1 MKKDD
6 FFKGI
11 YDDFF
16 GIGKIEKENEKLRN
30 DIKNLKG
37 IDIEETEAN
46 IPSIELSQENRE
58 GQAVTTIDKDKFME
72 DILKKID
79 ELYIEEDSKNTL
91 KKIVEY
97 IRKYNEKIEKQFIS
111 FNMNIHANNKE
122 TFEGVLR
129 VLNDSINFFQYLPN
143 GDIGIISCYD
153 IQNAEDIA
161 KIYSSDNNII
171 AFNNFNGL
179 YSKDLN
185 DKAKIIN
192 KIEECISE
200 NENKYLTILYAQN
213 KDELNDLFLSSD
225 KLKNEFAEFNIIGR
239 TPDVQEAY
247 NEILDILNKNS
258 TVTEDIQIKLLDYIS
273 NTLPKTESNY
283 PDYRDSLV
291 QKISFNKQV
300 PDYEQNK
307 SIDEIF
313 EELDS
318 LVGLEKVKKMLRE
331 LVDLISLKEKS
342 KDILNIKSINLHMVF
357 LGNPGTGKTT
367 VARIVSKILYNL
379 KYIKQDKLLEVT
391 SKDLVAEYVGQTS
404 IKTASTADN
413 VVYDEN
419 TGHYSGDLIITVDKP
434 LIVRNGA
441 WYKLSNYNSDST
453 VTADELSTYGLVH
466 IYQLSKTTI
475 NDETEIRLINAAA
488 ILDTININDIAGG
501 SIIDMGYEAGHIDYA
516 NGTKNYGIGIN
527 SSDNYVNLPPR
538 AISLFETVVDHLKDP
553 KVTYNYRGILGT
565 LPPMNS
571 GVDASIYQNMQNTQ
585 GIYTDNMYIGDAGQ
599 FIAFYEDEN
608 GNKQLKIKAN
618 QIVYEVTDPEPG
630 QNPWQDIADIAAEGV
645 PGPAGPAGEDAITVR
660 IESSAGEVFLNKQIT
675 TTLTCTVIKG
685 GNTDI
690 TNQVTRFNWIKKNAD
705 GTVDTSWS
713 RPLAGNTIVISEA
726 DVTSK
731 AIFICEVEF

>member
-1 MKKDD
+1 MNKDD

-37 IDIEETEAN
+37 IDIEEAEAN

-58 GQAVTTIDKDKFME
+58 SQAVTTIDKDKFME
-72 DILKKID
+72 DIFKKID

-143 GDIGIISCYD
+143 GDIGIISFYD

-161 KIYSSDNNII
+161 KIFSSDNNII

-192 KIEECISE
+192 KFEECISE

-213 KDELNDLFLSSD
+213 KDELNDIFLSSD

-258 TVTEDIQIKLLDYIS
+258 TVTEEIQIKLLDYIS

-300 PDYEQNK
+300 PDYGQNK

-404 IKTASTADN
+404 IKTAN
-413 VVYDEN
+413 VVQKALGGVLFIDEA
-419 TGHYSGDLIITVDKP
+419 YSLASGKGEGNSFNEEAVATLIQAMENNRDNLVVIFAGYTKEMQDFLNLNSGIVSRIGYTVEFEDYTVDELWQIFNQMMTKAGFVVSKEAEEKVKK
-434 LIVRNGA
+434 IIEENKGTRNFGNARFVRNV
-441 WYKLSNYNSDST
+441 YEK
-453 VTADELSTYGLVH
+453 
-466 IYQLSKTTI
+466 
-475 NDETEIRLINAAA
+475 
-488 ILDTININDIAGG
+488 
-501 SIIDMGYEAGHIDYA
+501 SIIKHAS
-516 NGTKNYGIGIN
+516 NTKDKKTKKALI
-527 SSDNYVNLPPR
+527 
-538 AISLFETVVDHLKDP
+538 T
-553 KVTYNYRGILGT
+553 
-565 LPPMNS
+565 
-571 GVDASIYQNMQNTQ
+571 
-585 GIYTDNMYIGDAGQ
+585 
-599 FIAFYEDEN
+599 
-608 GNKQLKIKAN
+608 IKA
-618 QIVYEVTDPEPG
+618 E
-630 QNPWQDIADIAAEGV
+630 DISTEN
-645 PGPAGPAGEDAITVR
+645 
-660 IESSAGEVFLNKQIT
+660 L
-675 TTLTCTVIKG
+675 
-685 GNTDI
+685 
-690 TNQVTRFNWIKKNAD
+690 
-705 GTVDTSWS
+705 
-713 RPLAGNTIVISEA
+713 
-726 DVTSK
+726 
-731 AIFICEVEF
+731 

>member
-6 FFKGI
+6 FFKGM

-37 IDIEETEAN
+37 IDIEELEDS
-46 IPSIELSQENRE
+46 IPSIEISQEE
-58 GQAVTTIDKDKFME
+58 IEKKDVSTVDKDKFME
-72 DILKKID
+72 EIFKKID
-79 ELYIEEDSKNTL
+79 ELYIEEESKNTL

-97 IRKYNEKIEKQFIS
+97 IRKFNEKIEKQFIS
-111 FNMNIHANNKE
+111 FNMNIYANNKE
-122 TFEGVLR
+122 TFEGILR
-129 VLNDSINFFQYLPN
+129 VLNDSTNFFEYLPK

-161 KIYSSDNNII
+161 KIYSSDNSII
-171 AFNNFNGL
+171 AFNSFNGL

-192 KIEECISE
+192 KLEECISE
-200 NENKYLTILYAQN
+200 YENKYLTILYAQN

-225 KLKNEFAEFNIIGR
+225 KIKSEFAEFNIIGR

-247 NEILDILNKNS
+247 NEILEILNKNS

-291 QKISFNKQV
+291 QKISFSKQV

-307 SIDEIF
+307 TIDEIF

-318 LVGLEKVKKMLRE
+318 LVGLQKVKKMLRE

-404 IKTASTADN
+404 IKTAN
-413 VVYDEN
+413 VVQKALGGVLFIDEA
-419 TGHYSGDLIITVDKP
+419 YSLASGKGEGNSFNEEAVATLIQGMENNRDNLVVIFAGYTKEMQDFLNLNSGIVSRIGYTVEFEDYTVDELWQIFNQMMTKAGFVVSKEAEEKVKK
-434 LIVRNGA
+434 IIEENKCTKNFGNARFVRNV
-441 WYKLSNYNSDST
+441 YEK
-453 VTADELSTYGLVH
+453 
-466 IYQLSKTTI
+466 
-475 NDETEIRLINAAA
+475 
-488 ILDTININDIAGG
+488 
-501 SIIDMGYEAGHIDYA
+501 SIIKHAS
-516 NGTKNYGIGIN
+516 NTKDKKSKKALI
-527 SSDNYVNLPPR
+527 
-538 AISLFETVVDHLKDP
+538 T
-553 KVTYNYRGILGT
+553 
-565 LPPMNS
+565 
-571 GVDASIYQNMQNTQ
+571 
-585 GIYTDNMYIGDAGQ
+585 
-599 FIAFYEDEN
+599 
-608 GNKQLKIKAN
+608 IKA
-618 QIVYEVTDPEPG
+618 E
-630 QNPWQDIADIAAEGV
+630 DISTEN
-645 PGPAGPAGEDAITVR
+645 
-660 IESSAGEVFLNKQIT
+660 L
-675 TTLTCTVIKG
+675 
-685 GNTDI
+685 
-690 TNQVTRFNWIKKNAD
+690 
-705 GTVDTSWS
+705 
-713 RPLAGNTIVISEA
+713 
-726 DVTSK
+726 
-731 AIFICEVEF
+731 

>member
-1 MKKDD
+1 MNKDD
-6 FFKGI
+6 FFKGM

-37 IDIEETEAN
+37 IDVEELEEN
-46 IPSIELSQENRE
+46 IPSIEISQEEIERKDIP
-58 GQAVTTIDKDKFME
+58 TIDKDKFME
-72 DILKKID
+72 EIFKKID
-79 ELYIEEDSKNTL
+79 ELYIEEESKNTL

-111 FNMNIHANNKE
+111 FNMNIYANNKE

-129 VLNDSINFFQYLPN
+129 VLNDSINFFEYLPK

-192 KIEECISE
+192 KLEECISE
-200 NENKYLTILYAQN
+200 YENKYLTILYAQN
-213 KDELNDLFLSSD
+213 KDELNDLFFSSD
-225 KLKNEFAEFNIIGR
+225 RLKGEFAEFNIIGR
-239 TPDVQEAY
+239 IPDVQEAY
-247 NEILDILNKNS
+247 NEILEILNKNS

-307 SIDEIF
+307 TIDEIF

-318 LVGLEKVKKMLRE
+318 LVGLQKVKKMLRE

-404 IKTASTADN
+404 IKTANVLQKALGGVLFIDEAYSLASGKGEGNSFNEEAVATLIQGMENNRDN
-413 VVYDEN
+413 LVVIFAGYTKEMQDFLN
-419 TGHYSGDLIITVDKP
+419 LNSGIVSRIGYTVEFEDYTVDELLQIFNQMMTKAGF
-434 LIVRNGA
+434 IVSKDAEEKVKKIIEENKCTKNFGNARFVRNV
-441 WYKLSNYNSDST
+441 YEK
-453 VTADELSTYGLVH
+453 
-466 IYQLSKTTI
+466 
-475 NDETEIRLINAAA
+475 
-488 ILDTININDIAGG
+488 
-501 SIIDMGYEAGHIDYA
+501 SIIKHAS
-516 NGTKNYGIGIN
+516 NTKDKKSKKALI
-527 SSDNYVNLPPR
+527 
-538 AISLFETVVDHLKDP
+538 T
-553 KVTYNYRGILGT
+553 
-565 LPPMNS
+565 
-571 GVDASIYQNMQNTQ
+571 
-585 GIYTDNMYIGDAGQ
+585 
-599 FIAFYEDEN
+599 
-608 GNKQLKIKAN
+608 IK
-618 QIVYEVTDPEPG
+618 
-630 QNPWQDIADIAAEGV
+630 
-645 PGPAGPAGEDAITVR
+645 GED
-660 IESSAGEVFLNKQIT
+660 
-675 TTLTCTVIKG
+675 
-685 GNTDI
+685 
-690 TNQVTRFNWIKKNAD
+690 
-705 GTVDTSWS
+705 
-713 RPLAGNTIVISEA
+713 ISTENL
-726 DVTSK
+726 
-731 AIFICEVEF
+731 

>member
-1 MKKDD
+1 MRKDD
-6 FFKGI
+6 FFKGM

-16 GIGKIEKENEKLRN
+16 GIGKIERENEKLRN

-46 IPSIELSQENRE
+46 IPSIEVTHEDTERQES
-58 GQAVTTIDKDKFME
+58 TTIDKDKFME
-72 DILKKID
+72 DVFKKID
-79 ELYIEEDSKNTL
+79 ELYIEEASKNTL

-111 FNMNIHANNKE
+111 FNMSINANNKE
-122 TFEGVLR
+122 TFEGILR

-171 AFNNFNGL
+171 AFNTFNGL

-192 KIEECISE
+192 KFEESVSE

-239 TPDVQEAY
+239 SPDVQEAY
-247 NEILDILNKNS
+247 NEILGILNKNS
-258 TVTEDIQIKLLDYIS
+258 TVTEYIQIKLLDYIS
-273 NTLPKTESNY
+273 NTLPKIESNY
-283 PDYRDSLV
+283 PDYRDNLV

-300 PDYEQNK
+300 PEYEQNK

-404 IKTASTADN
+404 IKTAN
-413 VVYDEN
+413 VVQKALGGVLFIDEA
-419 TGHYSGDLIITVDKP
+419 YSLASGKGEGNSFNEEAVATLIQAMENNRDNLVVIFAGYTKEMQDFLNLNSGIVSRIGYTVEFEDYTVDELWK
-434 LIVRNGA
+434 IFNQMMTKAGFVVSKEAEDKVKKIIEENKGTRNFGNARFVRNV
-441 WYKLSNYNSDST
+441 YEK
-453 VTADELSTYGLVH
+453 
-466 IYQLSKTTI
+466 
-475 NDETEIRLINAAA
+475 
-488 ILDTININDIAGG
+488 
-501 SIIDMGYEAGHIDYA
+501 SIIKHAS
-516 NGTKNYGIGIN
+516 NTKDKKSRKALITIKAE
-527 SSDNYVNLPPR
+527 D
-538 AISLFETVVDHLKDP
+538 IS
-553 KVTYNYRGILGT
+553 
-565 LPPMNS
+565 
-571 GVDASIYQNMQNTQ
+571 
-585 GIYTDNMYIGDAGQ
+585 TDN
-599 FIAFYEDEN
+599 
-608 GNKQLKIKAN
+608 L
-618 QIVYEVTDPEPG
+618 
-630 QNPWQDIADIAAEGV
+630 
-645 PGPAGPAGEDAITVR
+645 
-660 IESSAGEVFLNKQIT
+660 
-675 TTLTCTVIKG
+675 
-685 GNTDI
+685 
-690 TNQVTRFNWIKKNAD
+690 
-705 GTVDTSWS
+705 
-713 RPLAGNTIVISEA
+713 
-726 DVTSK
+726 
-731 AIFICEVEF
+731 

>member
-6 FFKGI
+6 FFKGM

-37 IDIEETEAN
+37 IDVEELEEN
-46 IPSIELSQENRE
+46 IPSIEISQEE
-58 GQAVTTIDKDKFME
+58 IEKKDVQTVDKDKFME
-72 DILKKID
+72 EIFKKID
-79 ELYIEEDSKNTL
+79 ELYIEEESKNTL

-111 FNMNIHANNKE
+111 FNMNIYTNNKE
-122 TFEGVLR
+122 TFEGILR
-129 VLNDSINFFQYLPN
+129 VLNDSINFFEYLPK
-143 GDIGIISCYD
+143 GDIGIVSCYD
-153 IQNAEDIA
+153 IQNTEDIA

-192 KIEECISE
+192 KLEESISE

-225 KLKNEFAEFNIIGR
+225 KIKAEFAEFNIIGR

-273 NTLPKTESNY
+273 NTLPKTDSNY

-307 SIDEIF
+307 TIDEIF
-313 EELDS
+313 DELDS
-318 LVGLEKVKKMLRE
+318 LVGLQKVKKMLRE

-404 IKTASTADN
+404 IKTANVLQKALGGVLFIDEAYSLASGKGEGNSFNEEAVATLIQGMENNRDN
-413 VVYDEN
+413 LVVIFAGYTKEMQDFLN
-419 TGHYSGDLIITVDKP
+419 LNSGIVSRIGYTVEFEDYTVDELWQIFNQMMTKAGF
-434 LIVRNGA
+434 IVSKDAEEKVKKIIEENKCTKNFGNARFVRNV
-441 WYKLSNYNSDST
+441 YEK
-453 VTADELSTYGLVH
+453 
-466 IYQLSKTTI
+466 
-475 NDETEIRLINAAA
+475 
-488 ILDTININDIAGG
+488 
-501 SIIDMGYEAGHIDYA
+501 SIIKHAS
-516 NGTKNYGIGIN
+516 NTKDKKSKKALI
-527 SSDNYVNLPPR
+527 
-538 AISLFETVVDHLKDP
+538 T
-553 KVTYNYRGILGT
+553 
-565 LPPMNS
+565 
-571 GVDASIYQNMQNTQ
+571 
-585 GIYTDNMYIGDAGQ
+585 
-599 FIAFYEDEN
+599 
-608 GNKQLKIKAN
+608 IKA
-618 QIVYEVTDPEPG
+618 E
-630 QNPWQDIADIAAEGV
+630 DIS
-645 PGPAGPAGEDAITVR
+645 
-660 IESSAGEVFLNKQIT
+660 IENL
-675 TTLTCTVIKG
+675 
-685 GNTDI
+685 
-690 TNQVTRFNWIKKNAD
+690 
-705 GTVDTSWS
+705 
-713 RPLAGNTIVISEA
+713 
-726 DVTSK
+726 
-731 AIFICEVEF
+731 

>member
-6 FFKGI
+6 FFKGM

-37 IDIEETEAN
+37 IDVEELEEN
-46 IPSIELSQENRE
+46 IPSIEISQEEPERKDIPT
-58 GQAVTTIDKDKFME
+58 VDKDKFME
-72 DILKKID
+72 DIFKRID
-79 ELYIEEDSKNTL
+79 ELYIEEESKNTL

-111 FNMNIHANNKE
+111 FNMNIYANNKE

-129 VLNDSINFFQYLPN
+129 VLNDSINFFEYLPK

-153 IQNAEDIA
+153 IQNAEDIV

-171 AFNNFNGL
+171 ALNSFNGL

-192 KIEECISE
+192 KLEECISE
-200 NENKYLTILYAQN
+200 YENKYLTILYAQN

-225 KLKNEFAEFNIIGR
+225 KLKSEFAEFKIIGR

-247 NEILDILNKNS
+247 NEILKILNKNS

-283 PDYRDSLV
+283 PDYRDNLV

-307 SIDEIF
+307 TIDEIF

-318 LVGLEKVKKMLRE
+318 LVGLQKVKKMLRE

-404 IKTASTADN
+404 IKTANVLQKALGGVLFIDEAYSLASGKGEGNSFNEEAVATLIQGMENNRDN
-413 VVYDEN
+413 LVVIFAGYTKEMQDFLN
-419 TGHYSGDLIITVDKP
+419 LNSGIVSRIGYTVEFEDYTVD
-434 LIVRNGA
+434 
-441 WYKLSNYNSDST
+441 
-453 VTADELSTYGLVH
+453 ELWQIFNQMMTKAGFVV
-466 IYQLSKTTI
+466 SK
-475 NDETEIRLINAAA
+475 EAEEKVKK
-488 ILDTININDIAGG
+488 
-501 SIIDMGYEAGHIDYA
+501 IIEE
-516 NGTKNYGIGIN
+516 NKGTKN
-527 SSDNYVNLPPR
+527 
-538 AISLFETVVDHLKDP
+538 F
-553 KVTYNYRGILGT
+553 
-565 LPPMNS
+565 
-571 GVDASIYQNMQNTQ
+571 
-585 GIYTDNMYIGDAGQ
+585 
-599 FIAFYEDEN
+599 
-608 GNKQLKIKAN
+608 GNARFVRN
-618 QIVYEVTDPEPG
+618 VYEKSIIKHASNTKDKKSKKALITLKAE
-630 QNPWQDIADIAAEGV
+630 DISTEN
-645 PGPAGPAGEDAITVR
+645 
-660 IESSAGEVFLNKQIT
+660 L
-675 TTLTCTVIKG
+675 
-685 GNTDI
+685 
-690 TNQVTRFNWIKKNAD
+690 
-705 GTVDTSWS
+705 
-713 RPLAGNTIVISEA
+713 
-726 DVTSK
+726 
-731 AIFICEVEF
+731 

>member
-6 FFKGI
+6 FFKGM

-37 IDIEETEAN
+37 IDVEELEEN
-46 IPSIELSQENRE
+46 IPSIEISQEE
-58 GQAVTTIDKDKFME
+58 IEKKDVQTVDKDKFME
-72 DILKKID
+72 EIFKKID
-79 ELYIEEDSKNTL
+79 ELYIEEESKNTL

-111 FNMNIHANNKE
+111 FNMNIYTNNKE
-122 TFEGVLR
+122 TFEWILR
-129 VLNDSINFFQYLPN
+129 VLNDSINFFEYLPK
-143 GDIGIISCYD
+143 GDIGIVSCYD
-153 IQNAEDIA
+153 IQNTEDIA

-192 KIEECISE
+192 KLEESISE

-225 KLKNEFAEFNIIGR
+225 KIKAEFAEFNIIGR

-273 NTLPKTESNY
+273 NTLPKTDSNY

-307 SIDEIF
+307 TIDEIF
-313 EELDS
+313 KELDS
-318 LVGLEKVKKMLRE
+318 LVGLQKVKKMLRE

-404 IKTASTADN
+404 IKTANVLQKALGGVLFIDEAYSLASGKGEGNSFNEEAVATLIQGMENNRDN
-413 VVYDEN
+413 LVVIFAGYTKEMQDFLN
-419 TGHYSGDLIITVDKP
+419 LNSGIVSRIGYTVEFEDYTVDELWQIFNQMMTKAGF
-434 LIVRNGA
+434 IVSKDAEEKVKKIIEENKCTKNFGNARFVRNV
-441 WYKLSNYNSDST
+441 YEK
-453 VTADELSTYGLVH
+453 
-466 IYQLSKTTI
+466 
-475 NDETEIRLINAAA
+475 
-488 ILDTININDIAGG
+488 
-501 SIIDMGYEAGHIDYA
+501 SIIKHAS
-516 NGTKNYGIGIN
+516 NTKDKKSKKALI
-527 SSDNYVNLPPR
+527 
-538 AISLFETVVDHLKDP
+538 T
-553 KVTYNYRGILGT
+553 
-565 LPPMNS
+565 
-571 GVDASIYQNMQNTQ
+571 
-585 GIYTDNMYIGDAGQ
+585 
-599 FIAFYEDEN
+599 
-608 GNKQLKIKAN
+608 IKA
-618 QIVYEVTDPEPG
+618 E
-630 QNPWQDIADIAAEGV
+630 DIS
-645 PGPAGPAGEDAITVR
+645 
-660 IESSAGEVFLNKQIT
+660 IENL
-675 TTLTCTVIKG
+675 
-685 GNTDI
+685 
-690 TNQVTRFNWIKKNAD
+690 
-705 GTVDTSWS
+705 
-713 RPLAGNTIVISEA
+713 
-726 DVTSK
+726 
-731 AIFICEVEF
+731 

>member
-171 AFNNFNGL
+171 AFNSFNGL

-192 KIEECISE
+192 KLEECISE

-213 KDELNDLFLSSD
+213 KDELNDIFLSSD

-247 NEILDILNKNS
+247 NEILDVLNKNS

-307 SIDEIF
+307 SIKEIF

-404 IKTASTADN
+404 IKTAN
-413 VVYDEN
+413 VVQKALGGVLFIDEA
-419 TGHYSGDLIITVDKP
+419 YSLASGKGEGNSFNEEAVATLIQAMENNRDNLVVIFAGYTKEMQDFLNLNSGIVSRIGYTVEFEDYTVDELWQIFNQMMTKAGFVVSKEAEDKVKK
-434 LIVRNGA
+434 IIEENKGTRNFGNARFVRNV
-441 WYKLSNYNSDST
+441 YEK
-453 VTADELSTYGLVH
+453 
-466 IYQLSKTTI
+466 
-475 NDETEIRLINAAA
+475 
-488 ILDTININDIAGG
+488 
-501 SIIDMGYEAGHIDYA
+501 SIIKHAS
-516 NGTKNYGIGIN
+516 NTKDKK
-527 SSDNYVNLPPR
+527 SKKAL
-538 AISLFETVVDHLKDP
+538 
-553 KVTYNYRGILGT
+553 VT
-565 LPPMNS
+565 
-571 GVDASIYQNMQNTQ
+571 
-585 GIYTDNMYIGDAGQ
+585 
-599 FIAFYEDEN
+599 
-608 GNKQLKIKAN
+608 IKA
-618 QIVYEVTDPEPG
+618 E
-630 QNPWQDIADIAAEGV
+630 DISTEN
-645 PGPAGPAGEDAITVR
+645 
-660 IESSAGEVFLNKQIT
+660 L
-675 TTLTCTVIKG
+675 
-685 GNTDI
+685 
-690 TNQVTRFNWIKKNAD
+690 
-705 GTVDTSWS
+705 
-713 RPLAGNTIVISEA
+713 
-726 DVTSK
+726 
-731 AIFICEVEF
+731 

>member
-6 FFKGI
+6 FFKGM

-37 IDIEETEAN
+37 IDIAELKEN
-46 IPSIELSQENRE
+46 IPSIEISQEE
-58 GQAVTTIDKDKFME
+58 TEKKEIPTIDKDKYME
-72 DILKKID
+72 DVFKKID
-79 ELYIEEDSKNTL
+79 ELYVEEESKNTL

-111 FNMNIHANNKE
+111 FNMNIYANNKE
-122 TFEGVLR
+122 TFEGILR
-129 VLNDSINFFQYLPN
+129 VLNDSINFFEYLPK

-171 AFNNFNGL
+171 AFNSFNGL

-192 KIEECISE
+192 KLEECISE

-225 KLKNEFAEFNIIGR
+225 KLKAEFAEFNIIGR

-247 NEILDILNKNS
+247 NEILEILNKNS
-258 TVTEDIQIKLLDYIS
+258 TVTEDVQIKLLDYIS

-307 SIDEIF
+307 TIDEIF

-318 LVGLEKVKKMLRE
+318 LVGLKKVKKMLRE
-331 LVDLISLKEKS
+331 LVDLINLKEKS

-404 IKTASTADN
+404 IKTAN
-413 VVYDEN
+413 VVQKALGGVLFIDEA
-419 TGHYSGDLIITVDKP
+419 YSLASGKGEGNSFNEEAVATLIQGMENNRDNLVVIFAGYTKEMQDFLNLNSGIVSRIGYTVEFEDYTVDELWQIFNQMMTKAGFVVSKEAEEKVKK
-434 LIVRNGA
+434 IIEENKGAKNFGNARFVRNV
-441 WYKLSNYNSDST
+441 YEK
-453 VTADELSTYGLVH
+453 
-466 IYQLSKTTI
+466 
-475 NDETEIRLINAAA
+475 
-488 ILDTININDIAGG
+488 
-501 SIIDMGYEAGHIDYA
+501 SIIKHAS
-516 NGTKNYGIGIN
+516 NTKDKKTKKALI
-527 SSDNYVNLPPR
+527 
-538 AISLFETVVDHLKDP
+538 T
-553 KVTYNYRGILGT
+553 
-565 LPPMNS
+565 
-571 GVDASIYQNMQNTQ
+571 
-585 GIYTDNMYIGDAGQ
+585 
-599 FIAFYEDEN
+599 
-608 GNKQLKIKAN
+608 IKA
-618 QIVYEVTDPEPG
+618 E
-630 QNPWQDIADIAAEGV
+630 DISTEN
-645 PGPAGPAGEDAITVR
+645 
-660 IESSAGEVFLNKQIT
+660 L
-675 TTLTCTVIKG
+675 
-685 GNTDI
+685 
-690 TNQVTRFNWIKKNAD
+690 
-705 GTVDTSWS
+705 
-713 RPLAGNTIVISEA
+713 
-726 DVTSK
+726 
-731 AIFICEVEF
+731 

>member
-6 FFKGI
+6 FFKGM

-37 IDIEETEAN
+37 IDVEELEDS
-46 IPSIELSQENRE
+46 IPSIEISQEE
-58 GQAVTTIDKDKFME
+58 IEKKDVPTVDKDKFME
-72 DILKKID
+72 EVFKKID
-79 ELYIEEDSKNTL
+79 ELYIEEESKNTL

-97 IRKYNEKIEKQFIS
+97 IRKFNEKIEKQFIS
-111 FNMNIHANNKE
+111 FNMNIYANNKE
-122 TFEGVLR
+122 TFEGILR
-129 VLNDSINFFQYLPN
+129 VLNDSINFFEYLPK

-171 AFNNFNGL
+171 AFNSFNGL

-192 KIEECISE
+192 KLEECISE

-225 KLKNEFAEFNIIGR
+225 KIKVEFAEFNIIGR

-307 SIDEIF
+307 TIDQIF

-318 LVGLEKVKKMLRE
+318 LVGLQKVKKMLRE

-404 IKTASTADN
+404 IKTANVLQKALGGVLFIDEAYSLASGKGEGNSFNEEAVATLIQGMENNRDN
-413 VVYDEN
+413 LVVIFAGYTKEMQDFLN
-419 TGHYSGDLIITVDKP
+419 LNSGIVSRIGYTVEFEDYTVDELWQIFNQMMTKAGFVVSKEAEEKVKK
-434 LIVRNGA
+434 IIEENKGAKNFGNARFVRNV
-441 WYKLSNYNSDST
+441 YEK
-453 VTADELSTYGLVH
+453 
-466 IYQLSKTTI
+466 
-475 NDETEIRLINAAA
+475 
-488 ILDTININDIAGG
+488 
-501 SIIDMGYEAGHIDYA
+501 SIIKHAS
-516 NGTKNYGIGIN
+516 NTKDKKTKKALI
-527 SSDNYVNLPPR
+527 
-538 AISLFETVVDHLKDP
+538 T
-553 KVTYNYRGILGT
+553 
-565 LPPMNS
+565 
-571 GVDASIYQNMQNTQ
+571 
-585 GIYTDNMYIGDAGQ
+585 
-599 FIAFYEDEN
+599 
-608 GNKQLKIKAN
+608 IKA
-618 QIVYEVTDPEPG
+618 E
-630 QNPWQDIADIAAEGV
+630 DISTEN
-645 PGPAGPAGEDAITVR
+645 
-660 IESSAGEVFLNKQIT
+660 L
-675 TTLTCTVIKG
+675 
-685 GNTDI
+685 
-690 TNQVTRFNWIKKNAD
+690 
-705 GTVDTSWS
+705 
-713 RPLAGNTIVISEA
+713 
-726 DVTSK
+726 
-731 AIFICEVEF
+731 

>member
-1 MKKDD
+1 MRKDD
-6 FFKGI
+6 FFKGM

-16 GIGKIEKENEKLRN
+16 GIGKIERENEKLRN

-46 IPSIELSQENRE
+46 IPSIEVTHEDTERQES
-58 GQAVTTIDKDKFME
+58 TTIDKDKFME
-72 DILKKID
+72 DVFKKID
-79 ELYIEEDSKNTL
+79 ELYIEEASKNTL

-111 FNMNIHANNKE
+111 FNMSINANNKE
-122 TFEGVLR
+122 TFEGILR

-171 AFNNFNGL
+171 AFNTFNGL

-192 KIEECISE
+192 KFEESVSE

-239 TPDVQEAY
+239 SPDVQEAY
-247 NEILDILNKNS
+247 NEILGILNKNS
-258 TVTEDIQIKLLDYIS
+258 TVTEYIQIKLLDYIS
-273 NTLPKTESNY
+273 NTLPKIESNY
-283 PDYRDSLV
+283 PDYRDNLV

-300 PDYEQNK
+300 PEYEQNK

-404 IKTASTADN
+404 IKTAN
-413 VVYDEN
+413 VVQKALGGVLFIDEA
-419 TGHYSGDLIITVDKP
+419 YSLASGKGEGNSFNEEAVATLIQAMENNRDNLVVIFAGYTKEMQDFLNLNSGIVSRIGYTVEFEDYTVDELWQIFNQMMTKAGFVVSKEAEEKVKK
-434 LIVRNGA
+434 IIEENKGTRNFGNARFVRNV
-441 WYKLSNYNSDST
+441 YEK
-453 VTADELSTYGLVH
+453 
-466 IYQLSKTTI
+466 
-475 NDETEIRLINAAA
+475 
-488 ILDTININDIAGG
+488 
-501 SIIDMGYEAGHIDYA
+501 SIIKHAS
-516 NGTKNYGIGIN
+516 NTKDKKSKKALI
-527 SSDNYVNLPPR
+527 
-538 AISLFETVVDHLKDP
+538 T
-553 KVTYNYRGILGT
+553 
-565 LPPMNS
+565 
-571 GVDASIYQNMQNTQ
+571 
-585 GIYTDNMYIGDAGQ
+585 
-599 FIAFYEDEN
+599 
-608 GNKQLKIKAN
+608 IKA
-618 QIVYEVTDPEPG
+618 E
-630 QNPWQDIADIAAEGV
+630 DISTEN
-645 PGPAGPAGEDAITVR
+645 
-660 IESSAGEVFLNKQIT
+660 L
-675 TTLTCTVIKG
+675 
-685 GNTDI
+685 
-690 TNQVTRFNWIKKNAD
+690 
-705 GTVDTSWS
+705 
-713 RPLAGNTIVISEA
+713 
-726 DVTSK
+726 
-731 AIFICEVEF
+731 

>member
-6 FFKGI
+6 FFKGM

-16 GIGKIEKENEKLRN
+16 GIGKIERENEKLRN

-46 IPSIELSQENRE
+46 IPSIEVTHEDTERQES
-58 GQAVTTIDKDKFME
+58 TTIDKDKFME
-72 DILKKID
+72 DVFKKID
-79 ELYIEEDSKNTL
+79 ELYIEEASKNTL

-111 FNMNIHANNKE
+111 FNMSINANNKE
-122 TFEGVLR
+122 TFEGILR

-171 AFNNFNGL
+171 AFNTFNGL

-192 KIEECISE
+192 KFEESVSE

-239 TPDVQEAY
+239 SPDVQEAY
-247 NEILDILNKNS
+247 NEILGILNKNS
-258 TVTEDIQIKLLDYIS
+258 TVTEYIQIKLLDYIS
-273 NTLPKTESNY
+273 NTLPKIESNY
-283 PDYRDSLV
+283 PDYRDNLV

-300 PDYEQNK
+300 PEYEQNK

-404 IKTASTADN
+404 IKTAN
-413 VVYDEN
+413 VVQKALGGVLFIDEA
-419 TGHYSGDLIITVDKP
+419 YSLASGKGEGNSFNEEAVATLIQAMENNRDNLVVIFAGYTKEMQDFLNLNSGIVSRIGYTVEFEDYTVDELWK
-434 LIVRNGA
+434 IFNQMMTKAGFVVSKEAEDKVKKIIEENKGTRNFGNARFVRNV
-441 WYKLSNYNSDST
+441 YEK
-453 VTADELSTYGLVH
+453 
-466 IYQLSKTTI
+466 
-475 NDETEIRLINAAA
+475 
-488 ILDTININDIAGG
+488 
-501 SIIDMGYEAGHIDYA
+501 SIIKHAS
-516 NGTKNYGIGIN
+516 NTKDKKSRKALITIKAE
-527 SSDNYVNLPPR
+527 D
-538 AISLFETVVDHLKDP
+538 IS
-553 KVTYNYRGILGT
+553 
-565 LPPMNS
+565 
-571 GVDASIYQNMQNTQ
+571 
-585 GIYTDNMYIGDAGQ
+585 TDN
-599 FIAFYEDEN
+599 
-608 GNKQLKIKAN
+608 L
-618 QIVYEVTDPEPG
+618 
-630 QNPWQDIADIAAEGV
+630 
-645 PGPAGPAGEDAITVR
+645 
-660 IESSAGEVFLNKQIT
+660 
-675 TTLTCTVIKG
+675 
-685 GNTDI
+685 
-690 TNQVTRFNWIKKNAD
+690 
-705 GTVDTSWS
+705 
-713 RPLAGNTIVISEA
+713 
-726 DVTSK
+726 
-731 AIFICEVEF
+731 

>member
-6 FFKGI
+6 FFKGM

-37 IDIEETEAN
+37 IDVEELEEN
-46 IPSIELSQENRE
+46 IPSIEISQEEPERIE
-58 GQAVTTIDKDKFME
+58 IPTVDKDKFME
-72 DILKKID
+72 EIFKKID
-79 ELYIEEDSKNTL
+79 ELYIEEESKNTL

-111 FNMNIHANNKE
+111 FNMNIYANNKE

-129 VLNDSINFFQYLPN
+129 VLNDSINFFEYLPK
-143 GDIGIISCYD
+143 GDIGIISYYD
-153 IQNAEDIA
+153 IQNAEDIV

-192 KIEECISE
+192 KLEECISE
-200 NENKYLTILYAQN
+200 YENKYLTILYAQN

-225 KLKNEFAEFNIIGR
+225 KIKGEFAEFNIIGR

-247 NEILDILNKNS
+247 NEILEILNKNS

-291 QKISFNKQV
+291 QKISFNKLV

-307 SIDEIF
+307 TIDEIF

-318 LVGLEKVKKMLRE
+318 LVGLQKVKKMLRE

-404 IKTASTADN
+404 IKTANVLQKALGGVLFIDEAYSLASGKGEGNSFNEEAVATLIQGMENNRDN
-413 VVYDEN
+413 LVVIFAGYTKEMQDFLN
-419 TGHYSGDLIITVDKP
+419 LNSGIVSRIGYTVEFEDYTVDELWQIFNQMMTKAGFVVSKEAEEKVKK
-434 LIVRNGA
+434 IIEENKGAKNFGNARFVRNV
-441 WYKLSNYNSDST
+441 YEK
-453 VTADELSTYGLVH
+453 
-466 IYQLSKTTI
+466 
-475 NDETEIRLINAAA
+475 
-488 ILDTININDIAGG
+488 
-501 SIIDMGYEAGHIDYA
+501 SIIKHAS
-516 NGTKNYGIGIN
+516 NTKDKKSKKALI
-527 SSDNYVNLPPR
+527 
-538 AISLFETVVDHLKDP
+538 T
-553 KVTYNYRGILGT
+553 
-565 LPPMNS
+565 
-571 GVDASIYQNMQNTQ
+571 
-585 GIYTDNMYIGDAGQ
+585 
-599 FIAFYEDEN
+599 
-608 GNKQLKIKAN
+608 IKA
-618 QIVYEVTDPEPG
+618 E
-630 QNPWQDIADIAAEGV
+630 DISTEN
-645 PGPAGPAGEDAITVR
+645 
-660 IESSAGEVFLNKQIT
+660 L
-675 TTLTCTVIKG
+675 
-685 GNTDI
+685 
-690 TNQVTRFNWIKKNAD
+690 
-705 GTVDTSWS
+705 
-713 RPLAGNTIVISEA
+713 
-726 DVTSK
+726 
-731 AIFICEVEF
+731 

>member
-1 MKKDD
+1 MNKDD

-37 IDIEETEAN
+37 IDIEEAEDN

-58 GQAVTTIDKDKFME
+58 SQAVTTINKDKFME
-72 DILKKID
+72 DIFKKID
-79 ELYIEEDSKNTL
+79 ELYIEEDSKNIL

-143 GDIGIISCYD
+143 GDIGVISCYD

-192 KIEECISE
+192 KLEECISE

-213 KDELNDLFLSSD
+213 KDELNDIFLSSD
-225 KLKNEFAEFNIIGR
+225 KLKNEFAEFNIIGS

-247 NEILDILNKNS
+247 NEILEILNKNS
-258 TVTEDIQIKLLDYIS
+258 AVTEEIQIKLLDYIS

-404 IKTASTADN
+404 IKTAN
-413 VVYDEN
+413 VVQKALGGVLFIDEA
-419 TGHYSGDLIITVDKP
+419 YSLASGKGEGNSFNEEAVATLIQAMENNRDNLVVIFAGYTKEMQDFLNLNSGIVSRIGYTVEFEDYTVDELWQIFNQMMTKAGFVVSKEAEDK
-434 LIVRNGA
+434 LKKIIEENKGTRNFGNARFVRNV
-441 WYKLSNYNSDST
+441 YEK
-453 VTADELSTYGLVH
+453 
-466 IYQLSKTTI
+466 
-475 NDETEIRLINAAA
+475 
-488 ILDTININDIAGG
+488 
-501 SIIDMGYEAGHIDYA
+501 SIIKHAS
-516 NGTKNYGIGIN
+516 NTKDKKTKKALI
-527 SSDNYVNLPPR
+527 
-538 AISLFETVVDHLKDP
+538 T
-553 KVTYNYRGILGT
+553 
-565 LPPMNS
+565 
-571 GVDASIYQNMQNTQ
+571 
-585 GIYTDNMYIGDAGQ
+585 
-599 FIAFYEDEN
+599 
-608 GNKQLKIKAN
+608 IKA
-618 QIVYEVTDPEPG
+618 E
-630 QNPWQDIADIAAEGV
+630 DISTEN
-645 PGPAGPAGEDAITVR
+645 
-660 IESSAGEVFLNKQIT
+660 L
-675 TTLTCTVIKG
+675 
-685 GNTDI
+685 
-690 TNQVTRFNWIKKNAD
+690 
-705 GTVDTSWS
+705 
-713 RPLAGNTIVISEA
+713 
-726 DVTSK
+726 
-731 AIFICEVEF
+731 

>member
-1 MKKDD
+1 MNKDD
-6 FFKGI
+6 FFKGM

-37 IDIEETEAN
+37 IDLEELEEN
-46 IPSIELSQENRE
+46 IPSIEISQEE
-58 GQAVTTIDKDKFME
+58 AEKVEIPTVDKDKFLE
-72 DILKKID
+72 EVFKKID
-79 ELYIEEDSKNTL
+79 ELYIEEESKNTL

-111 FNMNIHANNKE
+111 FNMNIYANNKE

-129 VLNDSINFFQYLPN
+129 VLNDSINFFEYLPK

-171 AFNNFNGL
+171 AFNSFNGL

-192 KIEECISE
+192 KLEECISE
-200 NENKYLTILYAQN
+200 YENKYLTILYAQN

-225 KLKNEFAEFNIIGR
+225 KIKSEFAEFNIIGR

-247 NEILDILNKNS
+247 NEILEILNKNN

-307 SIDEIF
+307 TIDEIF

-318 LVGLEKVKKMLRE
+318 LVGLQKVKKMLRE

-404 IKTASTADN
+404 IKTAN
-413 VVYDEN
+413 VLQKALGGVLFIDEA
-419 TGHYSGDLIITVDKP
+419 YSLASGKGEGNSFNEEAVATLIQGMENNRNNLVVIFAGYTKEMQDFLNLNSGIVSRIGYTVEFEDYTVD
-434 LIVRNGA
+434 
-441 WYKLSNYNSDST
+441 
-453 VTADELSTYGLVH
+453 ELWQIFNQMMTKAGFVV
-466 IYQLSKTTI
+466 SK
-475 NDETEIRLINAAA
+475 EAEEKVKK
-488 ILDTININDIAGG
+488 
-501 SIIDMGYEAGHIDYA
+501 IIEE
-516 NGTKNYGIGIN
+516 NKGTKNFGNARFVRNVYEKSIIKHASN
-527 SSDNYVNLPPR
+527 
-538 AISLFETVVDHLKDP
+538 TKD
-553 KVTYNYRGILGT
+553 KKSKKALIT
-565 LPPMNS
+565 
-571 GVDASIYQNMQNTQ
+571 
-585 GIYTDNMYIGDAGQ
+585 
-599 FIAFYEDEN
+599 
-608 GNKQLKIKAN
+608 IKA
-618 QIVYEVTDPEPG
+618 E
-630 QNPWQDIADIAAEGV
+630 DISTEN
-645 PGPAGPAGEDAITVR
+645 
-660 IESSAGEVFLNKQIT
+660 L
-675 TTLTCTVIKG
+675 
-685 GNTDI
+685 
-690 TNQVTRFNWIKKNAD
+690 
-705 GTVDTSWS
+705 
-713 RPLAGNTIVISEA
+713 
-726 DVTSK
+726 
-731 AIFICEVEF
+731 

>member
-1 MKKDD
+1 MKKND
-6 FFKGI
+6 FFKGM

-37 IDIEETEAN
+37 IDLEELEEN
-46 IPSIELSQENRE
+46 IPSIEISQEE
-58 GQAVTTIDKDKFME
+58 AEKVEIPTVDKDKFME
-72 DILKKID
+72 EVFKKID
-79 ELYIEEDSKNTL
+79 ELYIEEESKNTL

-111 FNMNIHANNKE
+111 FNMNIYANNKE

-129 VLNDSINFFQYLPN
+129 ILNDSINFFEYLPK

-192 KIEECISE
+192 KLEESISE

-225 KLKNEFAEFNIIGR
+225 KIKGEFAEFNIIGR

-247 NEILDILNKNS
+247 NEILEILNKNN

-291 QKISFNKQV
+291 QKISFSKQV

-307 SIDEIF
+307 TIDEIF

-318 LVGLEKVKKMLRE
+318 LVGLQKVKKMLRE

-404 IKTASTADN
+404 IKTANVLQKALGGVLFIDEAYSLASGKGEGNSFNEEAVATLIQGMENNRDN
-413 VVYDEN
+413 LVVIFAGYTKEMQDFLN
-419 TGHYSGDLIITVDKP
+419 LNSGIVSRIGYTVEFEDYTVD
-434 LIVRNGA
+434 
-441 WYKLSNYNSDST
+441 
-453 VTADELSTYGLVH
+453 ELWQIFNQMMTKAGFVV
-466 IYQLSKTTI
+466 SK
-475 NDETEIRLINAAA
+475 EAEEKVKK
-488 ILDTININDIAGG
+488 
-501 SIIDMGYEAGHIDYA
+501 IIEE
-516 NGTKNYGIGIN
+516 NKGTKNFGNARFVRNVYEKSIIKHASN
-527 SSDNYVNLPPR
+527 
-538 AISLFETVVDHLKDP
+538 TKD
-553 KVTYNYRGILGT
+553 KKSKKALIT
-565 LPPMNS
+565 
-571 GVDASIYQNMQNTQ
+571 
-585 GIYTDNMYIGDAGQ
+585 
-599 FIAFYEDEN
+599 
-608 GNKQLKIKAN
+608 IKA
-618 QIVYEVTDPEPG
+618 E
-630 QNPWQDIADIAAEGV
+630 DI
-645 PGPAGPAGEDAITVR
+645 
-660 IESSAGEVFLNKQIT
+660 S
-675 TTLTCTVIKG
+675 
-685 GNTDI
+685 
-690 TNQVTRFNWIKKNAD
+690 
-705 GTVDTSWS
+705 VDN
-713 RPLAGNTIVISEA
+713 L
-726 DVTSK
+726 
-731 AIFICEVEF
+731 C

>member
-1 MKKDD
+1 MRKDD
-6 FFKGI
+6 FFKGM

-16 GIGKIEKENEKLRN
+16 GIGKIERENEKLRN

-46 IPSIELSQENRE
+46 IPSIEVTHEDTERQES
-58 GQAVTTIDKDKFME
+58 TTIDKDKFME
-72 DILKKID
+72 DVFKKID
-79 ELYIEEDSKNTL
+79 ELYIEEASKNTL

-111 FNMNIHANNKE
+111 FNMSINANNKE
-122 TFEGVLR
+122 TFEGILR

-171 AFNNFNGL
+171 AFNTFNGL

-192 KIEECISE
+192 KFEESVSE

-239 TPDVQEAY
+239 SPDVQEAY
-247 NEILDILNKNS
+247 NEILGILNKNS
-258 TVTEDIQIKLLDYIS
+258 TVTEYIQIKLLDYIS
-273 NTLPKTESNY
+273 NTLPKIESNY
-283 PDYRDSLV
+283 PDYRDNLV

-300 PDYEQNK
+300 PEYEQNK

-404 IKTASTADN
+404 IKTAN
-413 VVYDEN
+413 VVQKALGGVLFIDEA
-419 TGHYSGDLIITVDKP
+419 YSLASGKGEGNSFNEEAVATLIQAMENNRDNLVVIFAGYTKEMQDFLNLNSGIVSRIGYTVEFEDYTVDELWK
-434 LIVRNGA
+434 IFNQMMTKAGFVVSKEAEDKVKKIIEENKGTRNFGNARFVRNV
-441 WYKLSNYNSDST
+441 YEK
-453 VTADELSTYGLVH
+453 
-466 IYQLSKTTI
+466 
-475 NDETEIRLINAAA
+475 
-488 ILDTININDIAGG
+488 
-501 SIIDMGYEAGHIDYA
+501 SIIKHAS
-516 NGTKNYGIGIN
+516 NTKDKKSKKALI
-527 SSDNYVNLPPR
+527 
-538 AISLFETVVDHLKDP
+538 T
-553 KVTYNYRGILGT
+553 
-565 LPPMNS
+565 
-571 GVDASIYQNMQNTQ
+571 
-585 GIYTDNMYIGDAGQ
+585 
-599 FIAFYEDEN
+599 
-608 GNKQLKIKAN
+608 IKA
-618 QIVYEVTDPEPG
+618 E
-630 QNPWQDIADIAAEGV
+630 DISTEN
-645 PGPAGPAGEDAITVR
+645 
-660 IESSAGEVFLNKQIT
+660 L
-675 TTLTCTVIKG
+675 
-685 GNTDI
+685 
-690 TNQVTRFNWIKKNAD
+690 
-705 GTVDTSWS
+705 
-713 RPLAGNTIVISEA
+713 
-726 DVTSK
+726 
-731 AIFICEVEF
+731 

>member
-1 MKKDD
+1 MNKDD
-6 FFKGI
+6 FFKGM

-37 IDIEETEAN
+37 IDLEELEEN
-46 IPSIELSQENRE
+46 IPSIEISQEE
-58 GQAVTTIDKDKFME
+58 PEKVEIPTVDKDRFME
-72 DILKKID
+72 EIFKKID
-79 ELYIEEDSKNTL
+79 ELYIEEESKNTL

-111 FNMNIHANNKE
+111 FNMNLFANNKE

-129 VLNDSINFFQYLPN
+129 VLNDAINFFEYIPK
-143 GDIGIISCYD
+143 GDIGVISCYD

-192 KIEECISE
+192 KLEECISE
-200 NENKYLTILYAQN
+200 YENKYLTILYAQN

-225 KLKNEFAEFNIIGR
+225 KIKGEFAEFNIIGR

-283 PDYRDSLV
+283 PDYRNGLV

-307 SIDEIF
+307 TIDEIF

-318 LVGLEKVKKMLRE
+318 LVGLQKVKKMLRE

-404 IKTASTADN
+404 IKTANVLQKALGGVLFIDEAYSLASGKGEGNSFNEEAVATLIQGMENNRDN
-413 VVYDEN
+413 LVVIFAGYTREMQDFLN
-419 TGHYSGDLIITVDKP
+419 LNSGIVSRIGYTVEFEDYTVD
-434 LIVRNGA
+434 
-441 WYKLSNYNSDST
+441 
-453 VTADELSTYGLVH
+453 ELWQIFNQMMTKAGFVV
-466 IYQLSKTTI
+466 SK
-475 NDETEIRLINAAA
+475 EAEEKVKK
-488 ILDTININDIAGG
+488 
-501 SIIDMGYEAGHIDYA
+501 IIEE
-516 NGTKNYGIGIN
+516 NKGTKNFGNARFVRNVYEKSIIKHASN
-527 SSDNYVNLPPR
+527 
-538 AISLFETVVDHLKDP
+538 TKD
-553 KVTYNYRGILGT
+553 KKSKKALIT
-565 LPPMNS
+565 
-571 GVDASIYQNMQNTQ
+571 
-585 GIYTDNMYIGDAGQ
+585 
-599 FIAFYEDEN
+599 
-608 GNKQLKIKAN
+608 IKA
-618 QIVYEVTDPEPG
+618 E
-630 QNPWQDIADIAAEGV
+630 DIS
-645 PGPAGPAGEDAITVR
+645 
-660 IESSAGEVFLNKQIT
+660 IENL
-675 TTLTCTVIKG
+675 
-685 GNTDI
+685 
-690 TNQVTRFNWIKKNAD
+690 
-705 GTVDTSWS
+705 
-713 RPLAGNTIVISEA
+713 
-726 DVTSK
+726 
-731 AIFICEVEF
+731 